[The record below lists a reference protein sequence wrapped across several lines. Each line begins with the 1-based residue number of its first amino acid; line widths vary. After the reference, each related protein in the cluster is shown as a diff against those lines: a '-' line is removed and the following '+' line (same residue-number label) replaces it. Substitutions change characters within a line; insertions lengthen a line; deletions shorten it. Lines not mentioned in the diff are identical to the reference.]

1 METLKDLSEGYQSS
15 AGKQVDWERWRGT
28 RRGKI
33 AEGVR
38 GCWFQVS
45 ETERCNKGI
54 HAIVQPS
61 EDGLDPSEMGSSAWS
76 HLNARGQSGGAE
88 AEYL

>member
-1 METLKDLSEGYQSS
+1 M
-15 AGKQVDWERWRGT
+15 
-28 RRGKI
+28 
-33 AEGVR
+33 
-38 GCWFQVS
+38 S